1 MVAKSAKIDQQSYF
15 KENERIWVVTSLLG
29 SQVFREKHRKDMQR
43 LKPLCI
49 KAFTSLYKSNV
60 NFSFLGQIYMI
71 YDLIVWDKLKV
82 TPHFC
87 GHPSGKKLFAH
98 YSSFTKILA
107 NYISEES
114 FINVYDKNMSQA
126 TFLLRTCQD
135 PIRREM
141 TEGSSIEFIGYGM
154 LQHELI
160 RCTV

>member
-1 MVAKSAKIDQQSYF
+1 
-15 KENERIWVVTSLLG
+15 
-29 SQVFREKHRKDMQR
+29 MQR

-49 KAFTSLYKSNV
+49 KAFTSIYKSNV
-60 NFSFLGQIYMI
+60 NFSFLGQIYMTRLNRMRQAQG
-71 YDLIVWDKLKV
+71 YFPLLRVS
-82 TPHFC
+82 F
-87 GHPSGKKLFAH
+87 GKKLFAH

-126 TFLLRTCQD
+126 TFLSRTYQD
-135 PIRREM
+135 PIWREM

-160 RCTV
+160 RCTVLFTLITQHLCKACQLKITNMESADYFQ

>member
-1 MVAKSAKIDQQSYF
+1 M
-15 KENERIWVVTSLLG
+15 
-29 SQVFREKHRKDMQR
+29 
-43 LKPLCI
+43 
-49 KAFTSLYKSNV
+49 
-60 NFSFLGQIYMI
+60 
-71 YDLIVWDKLKV
+71 
-82 TPHFC
+82 
-87 GHPSGKKLFAH
+87 FAH

-160 RCTV
+160 RCTVLFIIHTYYTTPVQSMSIKNNKYGECRLLSIIYSASNLFLTIIILCLLSIYRLSYMAVIKIQFKNFYL